1 MIRDGST
8 DIESMLQLDCG
19 RCLRLGH
26 PAGCICGT
34 LQMDE
39 NELFELK
46 GGSSES
52 WKSDFGG
59 AGKSVFHGLEESVG
73 LLLVE

>member
-1 MIRDGST
+1 
-8 DIESMLQLDCG
+8 
-19 RCLRLGH
+19 
-26 PAGCICGT
+26 
-34 LQMDE
+34 MDV

-46 GGSSES
+46 RGSSES
-52 WKSDFGG
+52 RKSDFGG